1 MNLARTPP
9 NEREWHILD
18 DIPAA
23 ETLSVLSY
31 NVLCDKYCTT
41 AQYGY
46 TPSEVLSWDYRKNI
60 ILNEVRDHDADIIC
74 LQEVDM
80 ESYNE
85 FFRRELAYNDY
96 RGVFWPK
103 SRAKTMP
110 EKEAKLVDGCA
121 TFYKG
126 TKYISL
132 DKQVIDFANTAI
144 NRPDM
149 KGEHDIFNRVMP
161 RDNIAVATFLENRL
175 TGSRLI
181 VVNAHIFWDPAFKD
195 VKLVQV
201 AILVEQVS
209 ALADKW
215 TKHPPCT
222 DKSTRRHSE
231 VEGEA
236 KADALPEESTTEPS
250 PSLEYSSGN
259 QIPLLI
265 CGDFNSSAG
274 SGVYDLLTLGSVA
287 GNHSDLANRGY
298 GNFTRDGMAHGF
310 SLKSAYSGTD
320 ELSFTNYTPNF
331 TGILDYIWY
340 STNTLQVRGLL
351 GNVDQDYLRKVPGFP
366 NQHFPSDHLSLRAEL
381 SVKARKE
388 RKAVEVDFGPQ
399 RERRN

>member
-1 MNLARTPP
+1 M
-9 NEREWHILD
+9 LD
-18 DIPAA
+18 DSPAA
-23 ETLSVLSY
+23 ETLTVLSY

-41 AQYGY
+41 ALYGY
-46 TPSEVLSWDYRKNI
+46 TPSEVLSWDYRKDV
-60 ILNEVRDHDADIIC
+60 ILNEVRDHDADILC
-74 LQEVDM
+74 LQEVDT

-126 TKYISL
+126 SKYLCL
-132 DKQVIDFANTAI
+132 DKQLIDFANTAI

-161 RDNIAVATFLENRL
+161 RDNIAVVTFLENKL

-209 ALADKW
+209 VLAEKW
-215 TKHPPCT
+215 TKHAPST
-222 DKSTRRHSE
+222 DKSTFRHSE
-231 VEGEA
+231 AEGEA
-236 KADALPEESTTEPS
+236 KSDPLPEASTMSPS

-265 CGDFNSSAG
+265 CGDFNSISG
-274 SGVYDLLTLGSVA
+274 SGVHDLLSHGSVA
-287 GNHSDLANRGY
+287 GSHSDLANRGY
-298 GNFTRDGMAHGF
+298 GNFTRDGMTHGF
-310 SLKSAYSGTD
+310 SLKSAYSGAD

-351 GNVDQDYLRKVPGFP
+351 GNVDQEYLRKVPGFP
-366 NQHFPSDHLSLRAEL
+366 NQHFPSDHLALRAEF
-381 SVKARKE
+381 SMKPRKE
-388 RKAVEVDFGPQ
+388 RKTANPDFGT
-399 RERRN
+399 RAGGVMS